1 MKKIAL
7 ILLVLL
13 PAFVKADFKTL
24 STEQVQDKIKQELVI
39 IDVRRQDEYQ
49 QYGIIPN
56 AHKLTFFDK
65 NGKYNIE
72 RWLRDLSKAKSN
84 FCPIGDFLNL
94 VLAEAKAGFKKS
106 PSG

>member
-24 STEQVQDKIKQELVI
+24 STEQVQ
-39 IDVRRQDEYQ
+39 
-49 QYGIIPN
+49 G
-56 AHKLTFFDK
+56 
-65 NGKYNIE
+65 
-72 RWLRDLSKAKSN
+72 
-84 FCPIGDFLNL
+84 PIGDFLNL

-106 PSG
+106 PSE